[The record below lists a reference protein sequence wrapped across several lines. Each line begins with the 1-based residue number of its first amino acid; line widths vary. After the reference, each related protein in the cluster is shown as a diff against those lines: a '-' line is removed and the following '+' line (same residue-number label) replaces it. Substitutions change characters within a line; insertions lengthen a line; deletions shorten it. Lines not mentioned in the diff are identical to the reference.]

1 MILFKKISIFLLSLS
16 MLFPSFLNI
25 YDEDFLQLS
34 YSQQQLQEQQQQ
46 QQNDVNAFTVKNLSD
61 NERDSTYP
69 QTDSVGNNVYM
80 VWQDNL
86 FGHNRMNYDI
96 LLKTSTDGG
105 QTFGEVV
112 NLSNNSGFS
121 EHPQIAVNGTNVY
134 IVWADNTSLNRDIYF
149 ISSNDGGQTFG
160 EVVNLSNNTAD
171 SYNQEISVSGD
182 NVYVTWLDS
191 QKYLQGDN
199 KISFISSNDGG
210 QTFGDVINLSN
221 NAEKSSFPKISSFE
235 DNVYITWNIDSD
247 SEDKSISL
255 NNDGRVS
262 GNISSIN
269 GNSSNIASEGI
280 YFIKSSD
287 GGNSFGKEMS
297 LTTDEKPGE
306 AQIAANGNNVYII
319 WGSPDPSTVD
329 QIEDESSNET
339 SSEGNQPNSGDG
351 IYFVKSTDNGNS
363 FLKPQFIKE
372 GFKNPLNVEIIENAG
387 QLIIAIQATPI
398 NNTIEGNQEI
408 FLINSQD
415 QGNTFSDA
423 TNISNNGGISE
434 CPSMTIP
441 SDNSLFLVWQDR
453 SPGNNEVFS
462 TKINL

>member
-1 MILFKKISIFLLSLS
+1 MILFEKISIFLLSLS

-46 QQNDVNAFTVKNLSD
+46 QQNDVNAFTVKNLSN

-69 QTDSVGNNVYM
+69 QTESAGNNVYM
-80 VWQDNL
+80 VWQDNM

-121 EHPQIAVNGTNVY
+121 EHPQIAVNDTNIY

-160 EVVNLSNNTAD
+160 
-171 SYNQEISVSGD
+171 
-182 NVYVTWLDS
+182 
-191 QKYLQGDN
+191 
-199 KISFISSNDGG
+199 
-210 QTFGDVINLSN
+210 DVINLSD
-221 NAEKSSFPKISSFE
+221 NAGKSSFPKISSFE
-235 DNVYITWNIDSD
+235 DSVYITWNIDR
-247 SEDKSISL
+247 EDKSISL
-255 NNDGRVS
+255 NNDG
-262 GNISSIN
+262 NEE
-269 GNSSNIASEGI
+269 GNSNSNSNIASEGI
-280 YFIKSSD
+280 YFIKSTD

-297 LTTDEKPGE
+297 LTTDEEPGE

-319 WGSPDPSTVD
+319 WGSPDPSTVN
-329 QIEDESSNET
+329 QIDDEP
-339 SSEGNQPNSGDG
+339 GNDAGSKGNLAGSGDG

-372 GFKNPLNVEIIENAG
+372 DFKNPLNVEIIENAG

-462 TKINL
+462 TKIDL

>member
-16 MLFPSFLNI
+16 MLFPSILGI
-25 YDEDFLQLS
+25 YDEDLIRLS
-34 YSQQQLQEQQQQ
+34 YSQQQPQEQQQQ
-46 QQNDVNAFTVKNLSD
+46 QQNGINTFTVKNLSN

-69 QTDSVGNNVYM
+69 QTESAGNNVYM
-80 VWQDNL
+80 VWQDNM

-105 QTFGEVV
+105 QTFGDVI

-121 EHPQIAVNGTNVY
+121 EHPQIAVNDMNIY

-160 EVVNLSNNTAD
+160 DVINLSNNTAD

-182 NVYVTWLDS
+182 NVYITWLDS

-199 KISFISSNDGG
+199 KISLISSNDGG
-210 QTFGDVINLSN
+210 QTFGDVMNLSD
-221 NAEKSSFPKISSFE
+221 NAGKSSFPKISSFE
-235 DNVYITWNIDSD
+235 DSVYITWNIDR
-247 SEDKSISL
+247 EDKSISL
-255 NNDGRVS
+255 NNDDNEE
-262 GNISSIN
+262 GNSS
-269 GNSSNIASEGI
+269 SSNIASEGI
-280 YFIKSSD
+280 YFVKSTD

-319 WGSPDPSTVD
+319 WGSPDPATVD
-329 QIEDESSNET
+329 QIDDEFSNET
-339 SSEGNQPNSGDG
+339 SSEGNQANSGDG
-351 IYFVKSTDNGNS
+351 IYFVKSTDKGDS
-363 FLKPQFIKE
+363 FLKPQFIQE
-372 GFKNPLNVEIIENAG
+372 DFKNPLNVEIIEHSG
-387 QLIIAIQATPI
+387 QLMIAIQATPI

-408 FLINSQD
+408 FLINSLD
-415 QGNTFSDA
+415 QGNTFSNA
-423 TNISNNGGISE
+423 TKISNNAGISE

-441 SDNSLFLVWQDR
+441 SDNSLFLVWQDK

>member
-1 MILFKKISIFLLSLS
+1 
-16 MLFPSFLNI
+16 
-25 YDEDFLQLS
+25 
-34 YSQQQLQEQQQQ
+34 
-46 QQNDVNAFTVKNLSD
+46 
-61 NERDSTYP
+61 
-69 QTDSVGNNVYM
+69 M
-80 VWQDNL
+80 VWQDNM

-149 ISSNDGGQTFG
+149 ISSTDGGQTFG

-182 NVYVTWLDS
+182 NVYITWLDS

-210 QTFGDVINLSN
+210 RTFGDVINLSD
-221 NAEKSSFPKISSFE
+221 NAGKSSFPKISSFE
-235 DNVYITWNIDSD
+235 DSVHITWNIDR
-247 SEDKSISL
+247 EDKSISL
-255 NNDGRVS
+255 NNDGNEE
-262 GNISSIN
+262 GNSNS
-269 GNSSNIASEGI
+269 SSNIASEGI
-280 YFIKSSD
+280 YFIKSTD

-297 LTTDEKPGE
+297 LTTDEEPGE

-319 WGSPDPSTVD
+319 WGSPDPSTVN
-329 QIEDESSNET
+329 QIDDEP
-339 SSEGNQPNSGDG
+339 GNDAGSKGNLTGSGDG

-372 GFKNPLNVEIIENAG
+372 DFKNPLNVEIIENAG

-408 FLINSQD
+408 FLINSKD